1 MSYALHHLLIC
12 PFCGTHLTSID
23 TSEDKVATQ
32 SRSALLSSNLI
43 LTGIRNDMLTCTN
56 SHTFDIAKEG
66 YVNLL
71 RKKLP
76 GDTKAMLIA
85 RRNFLEQGYY
95 QPLSDTINSL
105 VSVAFDPE
113 TPSFNILDAGCGEGY
128 YLDRLQQHLVKQ
140 FPHAQCCYIGLDIS
154 KEAIRMAAKR
164 YRAAQFVV
172 ANLKERLVFTDHV
185 FHVLLNIFA
194 PRNVDEFARVLVPG
208 GIAVVVIPAPVH
220 LLQLRSTF
228 HLLSIEEN
236 KQPHVIEQFAGQ
248 FELVNLRTIAYKVRL
263 SREAM
268 MQAILMTPNYWH
280 MPDKMQEAMQ
290 GMEEMET
297 EVGFVCLVLCRR

>member
-23 TSEDKVATQ
+23 TSDDKVATQ
-32 SRSALLSSNLI
+32 KRGAALSSNLI

-113 TPSFNILDAGCGEGY
+113 TPSFN
-128 YLDRLQQHLVKQ
+128 
-140 FPHAQCCYIGLDIS
+140 
-154 KEAIRMAAKR
+154 
-164 YRAAQFVV
+164 
-172 ANLKERLVFTDHV
+172 
-185 FHVLLNIFA
+185 
-194 PRNVDEFARVLVPG
+194 
-208 GIAVVVIPAPVH
+208 
-220 LLQLRSTF
+220 
-228 HLLSIEEN
+228 
-236 KQPHVIEQFAGQ
+236 
-248 FELVNLRTIAYKVRL
+248 
-263 SREAM
+263 
-268 MQAILMTPNYWH
+268 
-280 MPDKMQEAMQ
+280 
-290 GMEEMET
+290 
-297 EVGFVCLVLCRR
+297 